1 MEMSS
6 SSKST
11 PNNLELFRLHG
22 FSGRHTELLQLHE
35 WIQSDQG
42 QPAIS
47 ISGTLGIGR
56 STLSTAIGW
65 NHFYHFSDGII
76 RIGAP
81 GIHPLRMY
89 DIVRTMDSV
98 FGTKLT
104 RVSEDRWGISILEQL
119 YRRRRLVI
127 IDDLDRTANEE
138 VLTLVNI
145 IGHLR
150 ESRGHS
156 RVVFV
161 SRGHVPQL
169 GEITPQVMR
178 LRGLN
183 KEDIRQAITKRA
195 PSAARN
201 VALEHIDELYEIS
214 EGHPFLL
221 RLLLGMLLDYSWDE
235 LTILLKDIFADLNVP
250 SDAIF
255 VNPLVYVEEDEDIS
269 MVIKCRKLIPFLIE
283 NLCVSIPQAGPLLDR
298 LVRAAGGTSISAV
311 HELFWNDLG
320 SDEVRQ
326 KTLDALFSRG
336 LLDFDV
342 YIQRVVM
349 HPLIRSYLR
358 QSSVMLDEQ
367 WGRNH
372 ARYYGKFAMEYQSL
386 PLERWG
392 EIDIE
397 WGNVYQ
403 GAEWCTAQVERIW
416 RTEPQD
422 LIADPAVDTEGLEL
436 PVNDEKFVA
445 DLSLTRDYTLALAH
459 YAFWRHPPGNLRWA
473 SAGAVSSLA
482 LTDMHSYGWLLLS
495 IGRQHFFT
503 NQLDESLTW
512 MERARATFEGH
523 DLLEE
528 LIYAHTDI
536 ATTMRVLERPRR
548 ALKNFRTV
556 FELIAELGMQEHL
569 ATAYMNLGSA
579 HYTLNDPEQALHMHQ
594 RALQVAKRR
603 NNLHGAASAYNNL
616 GLVTESMGRNE
627 EAELA
632 YKQALEIFTQ
642 IENDLGISICYNNL
656 GAVHYAQDHFNRA
669 ITWYERDLELS
680 ERIGNWTDL
689 AATYHNLG
697 HVAIEMGDWE
707 QAAHYFVQSRALYAD
722 FELDEYVAEED
733 DMLDYI
739 QEQHPEIVIT

>member
-1 MEMSS
+1 MKNLV
-6 SSKST
+6 KST

-47 ISGTLGIGR
+47 ISGALGIGR

-76 RIGAP
+76 RIGAA

-98 FGTKLT
+98 FGTTLT

-127 IDDLDRTANEE
+127 IDDLDRTADED
-138 VLTLVNI
+138 VLTLIDIV
-145 IGHLR
+145 GHLR

-161 SRGHVPQL
+161 SRGYVAAL
-169 GEITPQVMR
+169 AEITPQVMR
-178 LRGLN
+178 LSGLSR
-183 KEDIRQAITKRA
+183 EDVRDFITKRA
-195 PSAARN
+195 PTAA
-201 VALEHIDELYEIS
+201 VSIALEHVDELYAIS

-235 LTILLKDIFADLNVP
+235 LEILLKDIFVDLNVP
-250 SDAIF
+250 SNAIF
-255 VNPLVYVEEDEDIS
+255 VNPFANYIDENMS
-269 MVIKCRKLIPFLIE
+269 VIVKCRKLIPFLIE
-283 NLCVSIPQAGPLLDR
+283 NLCVSLPQAGPLLDR

-311 HELFWNDLG
+311 RELFWADLG
-320 SDEVRQ
+320 SDEVREQ
-326 KTLDALFSRG
+326 TLEALFMRN

-342 YIQRVVM
+342 YVQRVVM

-358 QSSVMLDEQ
+358 NSSVMLDEQ

-372 ARYYGKFAMEYQSL
+372 AQYYGEFVSEYQSR

-392 EIDIE
+392 EIDVE
-397 WGNVYQ
+397 WGNIYQ
-403 GAEWCTAQVERIW
+403 GAEWCAAQVERIW
-416 RTEPQD
+416 NRDALELLTD
-422 LIADPAVDTEGLEL
+422 TAVDEQGLEA
-436 PVNDEKFVA
+436 PANDDEQLTA
-445 DLSLTRDYTLALAH
+445 DLLMTRDYALALAH
-459 YAFWRHPPGNLRWA
+459 YSFWRHPPGNLRWA
-473 SAGAVSSLA
+473 TAGAVSSLV
-482 LTDMHSYGWLLLS
+482 LTDMRSYGWLLLN
-495 IGRQHFFT
+495 IGRQKFFA
-503 NQLDESLTW
+503 NQLDESLAW
-512 MERARATFEGH
+512 MERARATFETH

-536 ATTMRVLERPRR
+536 ATAMRVLERPRR

-556 FELIAELGMQEHL
+556 FELTAELGLQEHL
-569 ATAYMNLGSA
+569 ATAYRNMGSA
-579 HYTLNDPEQALHMHQ
+579 YYTLNDPEQALHMHQ

-603 NNLHGAASAYNNL
+603 NDFHGVASAYNNL

-632 YKQALEIFTQ
+632 YKQALETFLQ
-642 IENDLGISICYNNL
+642 IDNELGISICYNNL

-669 ITWYERDLELS
+669 IAWYERDLELS
-680 ERIGNWTDL
+680 ERVGNWTDM
-689 AATYHNLG
+689 AATFHNLG
-697 HVAIEMGDWE
+697 HVAIELGDWE
-707 QAAHYFVQSRALYAD
+707 EAKRYFSQSRALYAD

-739 QEQHPEIVIT
+739 QEQNPDGGST